1 MKIMLQNHT
10 FYPILGGIENYLYHV
25 SRVLL
30 EMGHQAIILCEKHEP
45 QLSDFE
51 IFDGIKIIRHPYYH
65 IPRRMLFMKPR
76 MVSECLKYF
85 ISKHVGGIDL
95 IISRYPHYGFA
106 SCSLNL
112 SIPIF
117 YIPATVAGNYIKNS
131 SGNLNFKAK
140 FFNVIWRPILDHME
154 SKSISMSNK
163 VITLSRFISDS
174 LAQYYSFNSER
185 FIINPPGVDLDR
197 FRKSDGSKGIRQEFN
212 IPSNRVVVLYVGRLS
227 LEKNV
232 EKLIKD
238 FTKLRRKNVHL
249 LIVGYGPERLRLEQ
263 LRNDLNMIDK
273 ILFVGPRTDV
283 ERFYSAA
290 DIFVL
295 PSKYEAFGQVVLEAM
310 AAGLPCIAFKR
321 VPPEYEVAAEEMIES
336 GLTGYCVNPYD
347 RNEFRERLLYLI
359 ERPDVRKRMGAAGR
373 KVVERNFTWDNH
385 VRKLLDLAGHIQDK
399 EIHGPN

>member
-1 MKIMLQNHT
+1 MKIMLQNHS
-10 FYPILGGIENYLYHV
+10 FYPILGGIENYLYYV
-25 SRVLL
+25 SRNLL
-30 EMGHQAIILCEKHEP
+30 EMGHQAIILCEKHD
-45 QLSDFE
+45 QRLSDSE
-51 IFDGIKIIRHPYYH
+51 IYNGIRIIRHPYYN
-65 IPRRMLFMKPR
+65 IPKRLLIMKPKV
-76 MVSECLKYF
+76 VSEQLKRF
-85 ISKHVGGIDL
+85 IWEHVGDIDL
-95 IISRYPHYGFA
+95 IISRYPHYCFA

-131 SGNLNFKAK
+131 SENSNFKAK

-163 VITLSRFISDS
+163 VITLSRFISNS

-263 LRNDLNMIDK
+263 LRNDFNMIEK

-310 AAGLPCIAFKR
+310 AASLPCIAFKR
-321 VPPEYEVAAEEMIES
+321 TFPEYQVASEEIIRN
-336 GLTGYCVNPYD
+336 GVTGFCVDPYNKHD
-347 RNEFRERLLYLI
+347 LLDRLLNLI
-359 ERPDVRKRMGAAGR
+359 ENRDLRKKMGLAGR
-373 KVVERNFTWDNH
+373 RDCERRFTWEGH
-385 VRKLLDLAGHIQDK
+385 VKKLLGLV
-399 EIHGPN
+399 NN

>member
-25 SRVLL
+25 SKTLK
-30 EMGHQAIILCEKHEP
+30 EMGHQPIILCEKHEP

-76 MVSECLKYF
+76 MVSEHLKYF

-112 SIPIF
+112 NIPIF

-131 SGNLNFKAK
+131 SENSNFKAK

-174 LAQYYSFNSER
+174 LAQYYSFNPKR

-212 IPSNRVVVLYVGRLS
+212 IPNNRVVVLYVGRLS

-238 FTKLRRKNVHL
+238 FSKLRGKNVHL

-321 VPPEYEVAAEEMIES
+321 AFPEYQVASEEIIRN
-336 GLTGYCVNPYD
+336 GVTGFCVDPYNKHD
-347 RNEFRERLLYLI
+347 LLDRLLYLI
-359 ERPDVRKRMGAAGR
+359 ESRDLRKKMGLAGR
-373 KVVERNFTWDNH
+373 RYCESRFTWEGH
-385 VRKLLDLAGHIQDK
+385 VKRLLDLI
-399 EIHGPN
+399 NT